1 MQGPLPASLISR
13 PHRDGAVLEEMDF
26 DEILKFSCGLSG
38 KIDLMPTL
46 KLATVLSAWAEP
58 IEADCFADIFPEGED
73 CET

>member
-1 MQGPLPASLISR
+1 
-13 PHRDGAVLEEMDF
+13 MDF
-26 DEILKFSCGLSG
+26 DEVLKFSCGLSG
-38 KIDLMPTL
+38 KLDLMPTL